1 MNWRHWLKP
10 LPLVIALL
18 MTAACDRNT
27 QQADDGMVGL
37 RVTVLNYT
45 DEYIDDVYV
54 NRSWAGNGFAHSG
67 GGRVAG
73 SAEVPKQWDPNYTLT
88 IRWQDEPLYHKDP
101 KAFHLRKIATEPYQ
115 QDEEGE
121 MATLWVA
128 FFPEGVIK
136 LYSTFVDPGHP
147 DFPEGLLFPRFQC
160 RQQHPD
166 SDWCENSG
174 WLKRDKARQARESA
188 TEGTP

>member
-1 MNWRHWLKP
+1 M
-10 LPLVIALL
+10 
-18 MTAACDRNT
+18 
-27 QQADDGMVGL
+27 
-37 RVTVLNYT
+37 
-45 DEYIDDVYV
+45 YV

-101 KAFHLRKIATEPYQ
+101 NAFYRREVATEPYQ
-115 QDEEGE
+115 QDDQGE

-128 FFPEGVIK
+128 FFPGGVVK

-147 DFPEGLLFPRFQC
+147 DFPEGLLFPQFQC
-160 RQQHPD
+160 RRQHPD
-166 SDWCENSG
+166 SD
-174 WLKRDKARQARESA
+174 
-188 TEGTP
+188 